1 MRKQKVRPQMV
12 GTRQA
17 AAVHFQLPVSFFM
30 VQSVVEQGQCIR
42 ENNMVQRAVVAV
54 HPWAVKSA
62 FISMRLPV
70 SAMLPSAR

>member
-1 MRKQKVRPQMV
+1 MQQMIPREAGRK
-12 GTRQA
+12 A
-17 AAVHFQLPVSFFM
+17 ASAVHFQLPVSFFM

>member
-1 MRKQKVRPQMV
+1 
-12 GTRQA
+12 
-17 AAVHFQLPVSFFM
+17 M